1 MDIKQ
6 KVIAITGA
14 GRGLGRAIALNLAA
28 QGAELALIDL
38 NASDLAVT
46 QTEVQSRGGRC
57 AIFVCNVASEPEVE
71 TTFVAIKA
79 HFGRLYGLINCA
91 GILRDGMLIKVKEG
105 ELVEKMTLAQW
116 QSVIDVNL
124 TGTFLC
130 GREGAALIA
139 QGGQGGVIINIS
151 SIARAGNIGQSNYA
165 ASKAGVASLVVTW
178 ARELARHGIR
188 VMGIAPGVFATD
200 MTAAMK
206 PEAMARMQ
214 QAILVGTLGEAQQLA
229 ETVSFIFANDYLS
242 GRMIELDGGLR
253 L

>member
-1 MDIKQ
+1 MDIKD
-6 KVIAITGA
+6 KVIVITGA
-14 GRGLGRAIALNLAA
+14 GRGLGRAIALALGA
-28 QGAELALIDL
+28 QGATLALLDINRADL
-38 NASDLAVT
+38 EATAALVRSQNDQCDQDSQCEL
-46 QTEVQSRGGRC
+46 
-57 AIFVCNVASEPEVE
+57 FVCNVASEAEVE
-71 TTFVAIKA
+71 SVFAAIKES
-79 HFGRLYGLINCA
+79 FGVLHGLINCA

-130 GREGAALIA
+130 GREGAALMA

-151 SIARAGNIGQSNYA
+151 SIARAGN
-165 ASKAGVASLVVTW
+165 AGVASLVVTW

-214 QAILVGTLGEAQQLA
+214 QAIPVGTLGEAQQLA